1 MVGLIGNL
9 NDYGNMFHGA
19 ARNMRTGAKIPGNI
33 INGLLLARKYGTEKV
48 KFQFWWS
55 QTTQWYRNIIEKKKQ
70 KGNIYPQRR
79 PLGCWIIC

>member
-33 INGLLLARKYGTEKV
+33 INGLLLARNMA
-48 KFQFWWS
+48 Q
-55 QTTQWYRNIIEKKKQ
+55 KK
-70 KGNIYPQRR
+70 
-79 PLGCWIIC
+79 

>member
-48 KFQFWWS
+48 KFQF
-55 QTTQWYRNIIEKKKQ
+55 
-70 KGNIYPQRR
+70 
-79 PLGCWIIC
+79 